1 VNATVA
7 LTGATGFLGRYIVR
21 ALAAH
26 GARVVGVVR
35 NPDKVPA
42 LVAEGVELR
51 RADLAEP
58 DLLARGFAGAD
69 AVVSNAALLP
79 VRNWRRAD
87 HLRTNVRGTENVL
100 AAAVAAGVRRIVHVS
115 SVSAYAGRAPIP
127 VSEDHPLLGEDAGRL
142 TPAYGLSKA
151 LAERRAWQLAR
162 EHRLALTTLRP
173 CLIYGAF
180 DTNFMPIFV
189 ALAKLPI
196 AVMPACTWLPMVY
209 AGDVAEAVALA
220 LEKPAAIQ
228 VSRLQRRGRRHERL
242 AVLPRLARGR
252 WPLGTARAAG
262 PLPVSTG
269 LRHDARP
276 RGARLAEPARR
287 RGAARDARARAPPVA
302 ALTRVSVAADR
313 RRRHAARST
322 RCRCGTGPR
331 GSARR
336 DGRRARAPRGR
347 RA

>member
-1 VNATVA
+1 
-7 LTGATGFLGRYIVR
+7 
-21 ALAAH
+21 
-26 GARVVGVVR
+26 
-35 NPDKVPA
+35 
-42 LVAEGVELR
+42 
-51 RADLAEP
+51 
-58 DLLARGFAGAD
+58 
-69 AVVSNAALLP
+69 NAALLP

-173 CLIYGAF
+173 CLIYGAW

-220 LEKPAAIQ
+220 LEKPVAIGRAYN
-228 VSRLQRRGRRHERL
+228 VAGEDMSVWRFFRAWREAGGRSARLG
-242 AVLPRLARGR
+242 
-252 WPLGTARAAG
+252 
-262 PLPVSTG
+262 LPV
-269 LRHDARP
+269 P
-276 RGARLAEPARR
+276 FPYRR
-287 RGAARDARARAPPVA
+287 YYDTTRARTELGWRSRPVDE
-302 ALTRVSVAADR
+302 ALRETLALDPRPWR
-313 RRRHAARST
+313 R
-322 RCRCGTGPR
+322 
-331 GSARR
+331 
-336 DGRRARAPRGR
+336 
-347 RA
+347 

>member
-1 VNATVA
+1 MNGTIA

-21 ALAAH
+21 ALAAR

-127 VSEDHPLLGEDAGRL
+127 VREDHPLLGEDAGRL
-142 TPAYGLSKA
+142 TPAYGASKA

-162 EHRLALTTLRP
+162 EHGLALTTLRP
-173 CLIYGAF
+173 CLIYGAW

-189 ALAKLPI
+189 ALARLPI
-196 AVMPACTWLPMVY
+196 AVMPACTWLSMVY

-220 LEKPAAIQ
+220 LEKPVAIGRAYN
-228 VSRLQRRGRRHERL
+228 VAGEDMSVWRFFRAWREAGGRSARLG
-242 AVLPRLARGR
+242 
-252 WPLGTARAAG
+252 
-262 PLPVSTG
+262 LPV
-269 LRHDARP
+269 P
-276 RGARLAEPARR
+276 FPYRR
-287 RGAARDARARAPPVA
+287 YYDTTRARTELGWRSRPVDE
-302 ALTRVSVAADR
+302 ALRETLALDPRPWR
-313 RRRHAARST
+313 R
-322 RCRCGTGPR
+322 
-331 GSARR
+331 
-336 DGRRARAPRGR
+336 
-347 RA
+347 

>member
-1 VNATVA
+1 VNATIA

-21 ALAAH
+21 ALTAR

-35 NPDKVPA
+35 NPNKVPA

-100 AAAVAAGVRRIVHVS
+100 AAAVAAGVRRLVHVS

-162 EHRLALTTLRP
+162 EHRLALTTVRP

-196 AVMPACTWLPMVY
+196 AVMPACTWLAMVY

-220 LEKPAAIQ
+220 LEKPVAI
-228 VSRLQRRGRRHERL
+228 GRAYNVEGEGMSIWRFFRAWREAGGRSARL
-242 AVLPRLARGR
+242 AVPVPFPYR
-252 WPLGTARAAG
+252 RAYD
-262 PLPVSTG
+262 TT
-269 LRHDARP
+269 
-276 RGARLAEPARR
+276 
-287 RGAARDARARAPPVA
+287 RARTELGWRSRPVDE
-302 ALTRVSVAADR
+302 ALRETLALETRPWR
-313 RRRHAARST
+313 R
-322 RCRCGTGPR
+322 
-331 GSARR
+331 
-336 DGRRARAPRGR
+336 
-347 RA
+347 